1 MILELDATDLIAAY
15 EAGLVEG
22 FMLGIEIVTPE
33 VREDL

>member
-22 FMLGIEIVTPE
+22 FMLGIEIVTRDIE
-33 VREDL
+33 G